1 MEGKGGYDMKLLF
14 VCGANVADGALSC
27 APWIKSL
34 AANLSDEFEL
44 TLATYKAEPA
54 EPVSLSVG
62 ARTATLCGCSKLIN
76 SQNGLAPY
84 DAIVLFG
91 TEKPYTRDVLRVC
104 KSRGLLDKTAVF
116 AQGVLYPCA
125 LHYAE
130 GVPARV
136 IKRYTFRDLLR
147 RQNIKREQKILLRRA
162 EAERE
167 ALALTK
173 NFIGRTTMD
182 KAILRLYNQNAEYYR
197 CNDVLRDPF
206 YEGRWNLASCEKHRI
221 FVSQFYYPLKG
232 FHYLIE
238 AANLLKGKYP
248 DLKIAAAGYNP
259 IQKPLP
265 QKELKDSSYIRYIKE
280 LIKRYGLSENIV
292 LLGTL
297 SEERMKEEYLKANV
311 FVMPSTIENSPNS
324 LAEAMALGVPT
335 VASDVGGVTD
345 FAQHKTEAYIYPSSA
360 VYLLAN
366 YIDSV
371 FSDREKTE
379 AMARSGRA
387 RALREYDRRRN
398 IAAFENTLKSIAQ
411 KHD

>member
-1 MEGKGGYDMKLLF
+1 MKLLF
-14 VCGANVADGALSC
+14 VCGANAAGGALNC

-34 AANLSDEFEL
+34 AANLSDGYDL
-44 TLATYKAEPA
+44 TIASTEAEPA
-54 EPVSLSVG
+54 TPVEVAVG
-62 ARTATLCGCSKLIN
+62 ARKVTLRGCSKLIGDE
-76 SQNGLAPY
+76 NGLAPY

-91 TEKPYTRDVLRVC
+91 TEKPCTRDFLNVC
-104 KSRGLLDKTAVF
+104 KKRGILNKTAVF
-116 AQGVLYPCA
+116 AQGILYPCA

-136 IKRYTFRDLLR
+136 INRYTFRDLLR
-147 RQNIKREQKILLRRA
+147 RQNIKKEQKLMFSRA

-167 ALALTK
+167 ALALTE

-182 KAILRLYNQNAEYYR
+182 KAVLRMYNQNAAYFR

-206 YEGRWNLASCEKHRI
+206 YKGEWSYASCEKRRI
-221 FVSQFYYPLKG
+221 FVSQYYYPLKG

-238 AANLLKGKYP
+238 AANLLKSKYP
-248 DLKIAAAGYNP
+248 DLKIAAAGYDP

-265 QKELKDSSYIRYIKE
+265 QKELKDSSYIRYIKS
-280 LIKRYGLSENIV
+280 LIRRYGLSENIV

-297 SEERMKEEYLKANV
+297 DEQRMKEEYLKSNV

-335 VASDVGGVTD
+335 VASDVGGITD

-360 VYLLAN
+360 VYLLAH

-371 FSDREKTE
+371 FSDAEKAK
-379 AMARSGRA
+379 AMAQNGRA
-387 RALREYDRRRN
+387 RALREYDKARN
-398 IAAFENTLKSIAQ
+398 IAAFENALKAIAQ
-411 KHD
+411 KRD

>member
-1 MEGKGGYDMKLLF
+1 MKLLF

-44 TLATYKAEPA
+44 TLATYKTEPA

-91 TEKPYTRDVLRVC
+91 TEKPYARDVLRVC
-104 KSRGLLDKTAVF
+104 KSRGLLNKTAVF

-221 FVSQFYYPLKG
+221 FV
-232 FHYLIE
+232 
-238 AANLLKGKYP
+238 
-248 DLKIAAAGYNP
+248 
-259 IQKPLP
+259 KP
-265 QKELKDSSYIRYIKE
+265 
-280 LIKRYGLSENIV
+280 V
-292 LLGTL
+292 LL
-297 SEERMKEEYLKANV
+297 
-311 FVMPSTIENSPNS
+311 
-324 LAEAMALGVPT
+324 
-335 VASDVGGVTD
+335 
-345 FAQHKTEAYIYPSSA
+345 SA
-360 VYLLAN
+360 KGLPL
-366 YIDSV
+366 
-371 FSDREKTE
+371 SDRSGKP
-379 AMARSGRA
+379 AQGQIPRS
-387 RALREYDRRRN
+387 
-398 IAAFENTLKSIAQ
+398 
-411 KHD
+411 